1 MFAKLVPTDLEDVF
15 GGRARRVSG
24 ADEGRV
30 EARDVGPAL
39 APRLD
44 ERHCLHQ
51 GMPAIWA
58 PFCSGAQTTAGVDRG
73 GFRQMRMV
81 IMARNFKYLGMYYR
95 VLFCNVTYSCGPANS
110 AKLPPF
116 QAETRQAVEQP
127 N

>member
-1 MFAKLVPTDLEDVF
+1 MLATCADLEDVF

-51 GMPAIWA
+51 RMSAIWA
-58 PFCSGAQTTAGVDRG
+58 PFSSGAQPTAAGHG
-73 GFRQMRMV
+73 IG
-81 IMARNFKYLGMYYR
+81 R
-95 VLFCNVTYSCGPANS
+95 VSENGNGKMNGKKFQRHCTWVCAGCSICSVT
-110 AKLPPF
+110 
-116 QAETRQAVEQP
+116 
-127 N
+127 